1 MVDLIVWV
9 FVIIV
14 AFIALKYVPMNM
26 TKKGKLLV
34 WLSGC
39 LVSSLA
45 LLAAITYTFWIGVSA
60 AMLLSLVLSIFM
72 QNRISPVP
80 ADTKENPM
88 MEEITAMENSSA
100 EVKGFE
106 EFDHADDL
114 KFEQPAPLVEKHE
127 ESSSDVGQTEFEEEV
142 EADVNPQ
149 RIDED
154 LEDMKGN
161 DSDLSESSAA
171 IELPPEDEIEEIV
184 TYPDTDSESLEDFK
198 IIGGI
203 YENNETSGENLL
215 PEEELAASRS
225 NAETDIASDNEKV
238 FEGEDENFETES
250 QGNLNLEEQDVPEER
265 IDFESMKPEE
275 KLAASRELGEVA
287 PGGKEVDNEAEVT
300 EEELIAERNK
310 QLNDAIDFTMKYEEE
325 FEDMELEEKENSR
338 DGKNFTE
345 NISKEMDLS
354 KQSVQSEKLDEINV
368 DLPVNDCS
376 SPADIED
383 DEDSLLLEEKHKDS
397 LVADEELR
405 KQLLDV
411 MIEKISYMEKQ
422 LDPDKYEKYIKAH
435 LSSNLPDLEYY
446 SIAQYLLK
454 FYMKQGKTDVLR
466 VFVEVLI
473 EKMAPYPLILDELN
487 YLRHQ
492 QVIDTK

>member
-26 TKKGKLLV
+26 AKKGKLVV

-39 LVSSLA
+39 LVSSMA
-45 LLAAITYTFWIGVSA
+45 LLAAITYTFWIGVLA
-60 AMLLSLVLSIFM
+60 ALLLSLVLSIFM

-80 ADTKENPM
+80 ADTKENLG
-88 MEEITAMENSSA
+88 MEEITAMENSST

-106 EFDHADDL
+106 EFDHVDDL
-114 KFEQPAPLVEKHE
+114 EFEEPTPLVEKHE
-127 ESSSDVGQTEFEEEV
+127 ESSSDVGQKEFEEEV

-149 RIDED
+149 RKDED
-154 LEDMKGN
+154 PENMKGN

-171 IELPPEDEIEEIV
+171 IELPPEDEMEEIV
-184 TYPDTDSESLEDFK
+184 TYPHTDSESLEDYK
-198 IIGGI
+198 IIGEI
-203 YENNETSGENLL
+203 YDNNEQIETSGESLL

-225 NAETDIASDNEKV
+225 KAETNIGSSNEKV
-238 FEGEDENFETES
+238 FEGEYENLETES
-250 QGNLNLEEQDVPEER
+250 QGNLNLEEQG
-265 IDFESMKPEE
+265 IDLESMKPEE

-287 PGGKEVDNEAEVT
+287 PGGKEADNEAEVT

-345 NISKEMDLS
+345 DISEEMDLS
-354 KQSVQSEKLDEINV
+354 KQSIQSEELDEINI

-383 DEDSLLLEEKHKDS
+383 DGDSLLLEEKHKDS
-397 LVADEELR
+397 LVADEDLR

-422 LDPDKYEKYIKAH
+422 LEPDQYEEYIKAH

-454 FYMKQGKTDVLR
+454 FYMKQGKTDVMS

-487 YLRHQ
+487 YLRHK